1 MRILWLINFEIPL
14 IGNKDMVK
22 EGWISGMLSAVLEFC
37 PGNEIILLY
46 PQSRMN
52 GVESGDHNGF
62 KSIGYY
68 RNWKATEYN
77 AGLKTVFTDIIKKI
91 QPDILHVMGTEFP
104 HSLSMCEACE
114 SIDML
119 DRLVISIQGMMKP
132 YADAYDIGL
141 PSSIRYGY
149 RLKDIRD
156 GNVNTEKKRFEKRAE
171 YEIRAL
177 KVARNVIGRT
187 EWDEMCTRRVNKNI
201 KYYHNNEVLRPSFY
215 VNEWKYENCVPNT
228 VFVSQCDYPIKGLH
242 ILVEGAH
249 VLKELGYDVKYR
261 IAGWNVLDVPEW
273 KMSKYVHY
281 VYSLMRKYSL
291 IEDFVFLNP
300 LKEEA
305 MVQEYLR
312 ANVFVL
318 PSVIENS
325 PNSLGEAMILG
336 MPVVTADVGGVKDFV
351 RHGEYGYVFP
361 LSEPYMMAYYIGICL
376 SELQSNNEI
385 ERKAKQ
391 KARLLYDRKINAERL
406 ASIYNEMMKTGF
418 TEGNQ

>member
-1 MRILWLINFEIPL
+1 M
-14 IGNKDMVK
+14 
-22 EGWISGMLSAVLEFC
+22 
-37 PGNEIILLY
+37 
-46 PQSRMN
+46 
-52 GVESGDHNGF
+52 
-62 KSIGYY
+62 
-68 RNWKATEYN
+68 
-77 AGLKTVFTDIIKKI
+77 
-91 QPDILHVMGTEFP
+91 
-104 HSLSMCEACE
+104 
-114 SIDML
+114 
-119 DRLVISIQGMMKP
+119 
-132 YADAYDIGL
+132 
-141 PSSIRYGY
+141 
-149 RLKDIRD
+149 
-156 GNVNTEKKRFEKRAE
+156 
-171 YEIRAL
+171 
-177 KVARNVIGRT
+177 
-187 EWDEMCTRRVNKNI
+187 
-201 KYYHNNEVLRPSFY
+201 
-215 VNEWKYENCVPNT
+215 
-228 VFVSQCDYPIKGLH
+228 H

-281 VYSLMRKYSL
+281 VFSLMRRYSL
-291 IEDFVFLNP
+291 IEDFEFLNP

-305 MVQEYLR
+305 MVKEYLR

-351 RHGEYGYVFP
+351 RHGENGYVFP

>member
-22 EGWISGMLSAVLEFC
+22 EGWISGMLSAMLEFC
-37 PGNEIILLY
+37 PGNELFLLY

-52 GVESGDHNGF
+52 GVENGDHNGF
-62 KSIGYY
+62 KSIGYF
-68 RNWKATEYN
+68 RKWKATEYK
-77 AGLKTVFTDIIKKI
+77 AGLKTVFINVINDI
-91 QPDILHVMGTEFP
+91 QPDVVHVMGTEFP
-104 HSLSMCEACE
+104 HTLSMCEACE
-114 SIDML
+114 SMDML

-132 YADAYDIGL
+132 YAEVYDIGL
-141 PSSIRYGY
+141 PISVRYGY

-156 GNVNTEKKRFEKRAE
+156 GNVLKEKKRFDKRAE
-171 YEIRAL
+171 YEARAL
-177 KVARNVIGRT
+177 KIARNVIGRT
-187 EWDEMCTRRVNKNI
+187 EWDEMCTHRINKNI
-201 KYYHNNEVLRPSFY
+201 KYYHNNEVLRSSFY

-249 VLKELGYDVKYR
+249 ILKELGYDVKYR

-281 VYSLMRKYSL
+281 VYSLMKKYSL

-300 LKEEA
+300 LNEKA
-305 MVQEYLR
+305 MVNEYLR

-351 RHGEYGYVFP
+351 RHGENGYIFP
-361 LSEPYMMAYYIGICL
+361 LSEPYMMAYYLGNYLNLIQKNIEIGR
-376 SELQSNNEI
+376 E
-385 ERKAKQ
+385 AKQ
-391 KARLLYDRKINAERL
+391 RARLLYDRKKNAESL
-406 ASIYNEMMKTGF
+406 VSIYNEIKITCS
-418 TEGNQ
+418 NRR